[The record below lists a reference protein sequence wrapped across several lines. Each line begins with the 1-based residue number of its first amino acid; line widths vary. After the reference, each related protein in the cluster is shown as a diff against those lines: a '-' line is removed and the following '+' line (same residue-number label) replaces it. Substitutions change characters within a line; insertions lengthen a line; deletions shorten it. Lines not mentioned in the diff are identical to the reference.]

1 MDAATQPARPQRGL
15 LVGREHEREVLDQ
28 LLDGARQGQGGVL
41 VVHGQAGVGKTA
53 LLDYACA
60 GAHGFRIARASGVEA
75 EMELPSAAVHQVCA
89 PFLELI
95 PRLHQPQA
103 EALGVAF
110 GLTTGSAPNPFLVGL
125 AVLGLLS
132 EAAEDQPLLGVLD
145 DAHWLDRSSAAALA
159 FVARRVLAERIVL
172 LFATRELEDSL
183 A

>member
-1 MDAATQPARPQRGL
+1 
-15 LVGREHEREVLDQ
+15 VLP
-28 LLDGARQGQGGVL
+28 G
-41 VVHGQAGVGKTA
+41 HGQAGGGKTA

-60 GAHGFRIARASGVEA
+60 GAHEFRIARASGVEA

-110 GLTTGSAPNPFLVGL
+110 GLTTGPAPNPFLVGL

-145 DAHWLDRSSAAALA
+145 DAHWLDRSSAAGLA
-159 FVARRVLAERIVL
+159 FVGPRGVAGGNVLFFRP
-172 LFATRELEDSL
+172 
-183 A
+183 